1 MMFSFLILLSLVSC
15 AFGVKDFCPR
25 DNSRRVRSFF
35 LSDVFPV
42 LNTKAA
48 DLPSSCPL
56 HPEYDKYRVHE
67 DHKYLD
73 HNNEWKCKYC
83 NKRFVSEKYI
93 DRHLDNVHSH
103 LIPAN
108 ATVCLSDYSK
118 MLGFQP
124 IQEERFLTGRVSP
137 AENAYNKL
145 KKSFGAME
153 KCSPS
158 EVKQL
163 IQQCRDLS
171 ES

>member
-1 MMFSFLILLSLVSC
+1 MAILFLSVLALILY
-15 AFGVKDFCPR
+15 AFEAKGDCPR

-35 LSDVFPV
+35 MTDVFPV
-42 LNTKAA
+42 LSTNPL
-48 DLPSSCPL
+48 DLPASCPL
-56 HPEYDKYRVHE
+56 HPMHDKYIAHE
-67 DHKYLD
+67 DNKHYD
-73 HNNEWKCKYC
+73 HNGEWKCKYC

-93 DRHLDNVHSH
+93 DRHLERMHSDM
-103 LIPAN
+103 LPEN

-124 IQEERFLTGRVSP
+124 IQDESLFSGRVSP
-137 AENAYNKL
+137 AQSTYNKL

-163 IQQCRDLS
+163 IQQCRDIS